1 MIPAKAW
8 GVGHRTAQGFALTP
22 LVQHAQIALLA
33 CHDTLIRLERCEV
46 TGCGADGID
55 IAHGSLQLLGSR
67 VGHNAGGGQLGV
79 HGFEASL
86 ELRQGSEVDHNQ
98 CGGCHLSDES
108 SLPPST

>member
-1 MIPAKAW
+1 MIPSYDS
-8 GVGHRTAQGFALTP
+8 T
-22 LVQHAQIALLA
+22 
-33 CHDTLIRLERCEV
+33 RCEV